1 MYFRFRLNKKVL
13 ILLINKQLRIME
25 ISERIRIFIKS
36 QKISK
41 KEFLKTIGKSP
52 SYLDNTSNIS
62 GNVLATILSKYD
74 ILSPDWLLT
83 GRGEMLR
90 SGSVSQRA
98 VGSRGAVHQVATVYN
113 GGSGNGGAA
122 CASCTLLAAKEQ
134 TIEAQQATIVSQQRM
149 IECLTK

>member
-1 MYFRFRLNKKVL
+1 MEKSVNQRIKELIFEKKMSVSAFARKIGVPQVTLWQQLNGARAVSLITIEK
-13 ILLINKQLRIME
+13 ILLT
-25 ISERIRIFIKS
+25 F
-36 QKISK
+36 
-41 KEFLKTIGKSP
+41 
-52 SYLDNTSNIS
+52 DD
-62 GNVLATILSKYD
+62 VCA
-74 ILSPDWLLT
+74 DWLLT

-98 VGSRGAVHQVATVYN
+98 VCGRGAVHQVATVYN

-134 TIEAQQATIVSQQRM
+134 TIEAQQRM